1 MGTKD
6 NATQLGAEPDNDT
19 VVEPTPNLN
28 PRAAAMDA
36 IADKVDIAMREE
48 LGLPN
53 EDDEE
58 GGNVTTPDPD
68 KDPDEKP
75 EERKVI
81 KPAEDVAPDK
91 PYRKMVDGEVRWVT
105 KVDGEERIA
114 DDDEIIRGY
123 QKNQTASKRL
133 EEAARRQKELD
144 ALEETL
150 RAEEAR
156 IAALREEQIK
166 KIQTPLSEPQGS
178 EKVAAVDDADYDEL
192 LNAIYEGNN
201 AKAKQLLAK
210 LQFAGHAGTPATPQ
224 PTVDLDGIADRAAAK
239 AAEQIAMKT
248 AMEKFQKD
256 YKDIISN
263 PHLAKV
269 ADGFLDEEL
278 RNKPFADA
286 LEEAGKR
293 TREWIAEITPKP
305 DTKDTPPVREHARA
319 NKEKVD
325 NLPSQSSVSSP
336 ANDDVEESPSDIIR
350 SLRKARGL
358 PV

>member
-1 MGTKD
+1 MDPKD
-6 NATQLGAEPDNDT
+6 NATQSGADNNDT
-19 VVEPTPNLN
+19 VVESTPHLN
-28 PRAAAMDA
+28 PRVAAMDA
-36 IADKVDIAMREE
+36 IASKVDAAVREE
-48 LGLPN
+48 IGLPP
-53 EDDEE
+53 EDDES
-58 GGNVTTPDPD
+58 GNVATPEETPDPD
-68 KDPDEKP
+68 KEEKP

-133 EEAARRQKELD
+133 EDAANRQKELD
-144 ALEETL
+144 AREAAL

-156 IAALREEQIK
+156 IAEQVK

-178 EKVAAVDDADYDEL
+178 EVAVADEADYDAL
-192 LNAIYEGNN
+192 LTAIYEGDNT
-201 AKAKQLLAK
+201 KAKKLLGK
-210 LQFAGHAGTPATPQ
+210 LQIGGRAPVATP
-224 PTVDLDGIADRAAAK
+224 PAVDLDGIAEKAAAK
-239 AAEQIAMKT
+239 AADRIAMNT

-256 YKDIISN
+256 YTDIVAN

-269 ADGFLDEEL
+269 ADGFLEEEL

-305 DTKDTPPVREHARA
+305 AEPTRTPTREAARA

-325 NLPSQSSVSSP
+325 NLPSQSSVSSS
-336 ANDDVEESPSDIIR
+336 ANDEAVESASDVIR
-350 SLRKARGL
+350 NMRKSRGL